1 MLDPILKSPVGQMPN
16 LNEMTFI
23 ILQFC
28 LGLPMSV
35 LHCMTQMLLVLI
47 KCRGQ
52 VKVLHIIMKKTVEM
66 LVSMFGW
73 VMFVVMLFI
82 VGNMLKD
89 EKIAMKYVSELE
101 SAIEADGSL
110 AADVADHCIDY
121 HNIFGD

>member
-1 MLDPILKSPVGQMPN
+1 MSN

-35 LHCMTQMLLVLI
+35 LHCMTQMSLVLI
-47 KCRGQ
+47 KCREQ
-52 VKVLHIIMKKTVEM
+52 VKVLYIIMKKTVEM

-73 VMFVVMLFI
+73 VMFVVMLFV
-82 VGNMLKD
+82 VGNMSHD
-89 EKIAMKYVSELE
+89 ERIATEYVKELE
-101 SAIEADGSL
+101 SVIEADGSC
-110 AADVADHCIDY
+110 VADYCDKCLDY

>member
-1 MLDPILKSPVGQMPN
+1 MPN

-35 LHCMTQMLLVLI
+35 LHCMAQMLLVLI
-47 KCRGQ
+47 KCREQ
-52 VKVLHIIMKKTVEM
+52 VKVLYIIMKKTVEM
-66 LVSMFGW
+66 LMSMFGW

-82 VGNMLKD
+82 VGNMLQD
-89 EKIAMKYVSELE
+89 EKVATEYVKELE
-101 SAIEADGSL
+101 SIIEDDGSL
-110 AADVADHCIDY
+110 AADVADHCTDY

>member
-1 MLDPILKSPVGQMPN
+1 
-16 LNEMTFI
+16 
-23 ILQFC
+23 
-28 LGLPMSV
+28 
-35 LHCMTQMLLVLI
+35 
-47 KCRGQ
+47 
-52 VKVLHIIMKKTVEM
+52 MKKTVEM